1 MKYFAICLPLL
12 FLAGC
17 ASESENPFAAVDA
30 NHTAALSSY
39 LDSGGDPNAQ
49 SPNGQSLLYIATG
62 PHGGESVLRVLLEHG
77 ANPNVGA
84 GSYTPLMNAS
94 SWCWLKGVSLLVEAG
109 ADVTARNGSGQT
121 ALQTVCSGGGDRE
134 KVVAYLQGRGL

>member
-1 MKYFAICLPLL
+1 MKYFAICLALL
-12 FLAGC
+12 LLGGC
-17 ASESENPFAAVDA
+17 NSGSDSPFAAVDG
-30 NHTAALSSY
+30 NNTVALRSY
-39 LDSGGDPNAQ
+39 LEAGGNPNAQ
-49 SPNGQSLLYIATG
+49 TPSGESLLYIATG
-62 PHGGESVLRVLLEHG
+62 PHGGEGVLRVLLEHG
-77 ANPNVGA
+77 ADPNVGA

-109 ADVTARNGSGQT
+109 ADVSARNGSGQT